1 MVTNGQNGKTSLG
14 IDRTKLRLA
23 VLGIL
28 VVSIFVALF
37 SRLWFLQVLAVGEYR
52 VLAKENRV
60 RLVHSEPVRG
70 LIVDRN
76 GKVLVEN
83 RRSLAVAIDRQV
95 VDEPREVRRTLR
107 KVSKLIDV
115 DKKQMREKLNDVTAS
130 PYKPVPVAYD
140 ITEDQKAHILENTEN
155 FRGVHIVD
163 VPIRRYPHGKLAAH
177 ILGYVNEISE
187 SQLESDHFKKVKPAY
202 LAGDVVGQSG
212 VEYIYDRFLR
222 GKPLVER
229 VVVNSASEVVG
240 SDIVREGDEGKDLVL
255 SLDLDIQRAT
265 EKALKNGIDAA
276 RRAGYVASSGGVVV
290 MDPKNG
296 GIVSMASFPTYDPG
310 MLADGITNKEFAS
323 LSGSPD
329 TNEDDALLNRPIQ
342 GTFPSGSTFKVVT
355 AGAALALDVVSP
367 YTYIDCPG
375 AREYGN
381 IVFHNWT
388 SVNFGAISF
397 PKSLEISCDT
407 FYYELGWRMEN
418 LWGAANGDGS
428 EKFQDYIRTAGF
440 GQETGIDLPNEAD
453 GVVPDRKWCIRNQRQ
468 IDPDWCAGYE
478 WLPGYTVNMSIGQG
492 DMIGTPLQMAVTF
505 AAIANDGRIVKPRV
519 ATGVRRVDK
528 DGSDK
533 MVRKFKPKTVRK
545 LPLEDGE
552 LAVIQEGLE
561 DVISGASGT
570 GRSAFAGFPLDRYPL
585 AGKTGTA
592 QIGSVDSGLNYAWFM
607 SYGPLPNP
615 EYVIAV
621 YLQKA
626 GHGGESAAP
635 VARQIWES
643 IFGIDKETEVTLGQ
657 DASG

>member
-23 VLGIL
+23 VLGVL
-28 VVSIFVALF
+28 VISIFVALF

-60 RLVHSEPVRG
+60 RLVHSEPFRG

-83 RRSLAVAIDRQV
+83 RNSLAVAIDRQLI
-95 VDEPREVRRTLR
+95 DEPREIRRTLR
-107 KVSKLIDV
+107 KISKLIGV
-115 DKKQMREKLNDVTAS
+115 DKKILRENLNDVAAS

-140 ITEDQKAHILENTEN
+140 IAEEQKAHIDENQEKYP
-155 FRGVHIVD
+155 GVNIID
-163 VPIRRYPHGKLAAH
+163 APIRKYPRGELAAH

-187 SQLESDHFKKVKPAY
+187 TQLESDHFKGAKPAY

-212 VEYIYDRFLR
+212 IEYIYDRFLR
-222 GKPLVER
+222 GKPLVEK
-229 VVVNSASEVVG
+229 VVVNSAGERVG
-240 SDIVREGDEGKDLVL
+240 SDTVREGEEGKDLVL
-255 SLDLDIQRAT
+255 SLDLGIQSAT
-265 EKALKNGIDAA
+265 ENALKNGIDAA
-276 RRAGYVASSGGVVV
+276 RNAGYIASSGGAVV
-290 MDPKNG
+290 MDPDNG
-296 GIVSMASFPTYDPG
+296 EIISMASFPTYKPA
-310 MLADGITNKEFAS
+310 MLADGITHKEFAS

-355 AGAALALDVVSP
+355 AGAALALDVVGP

-375 AREYGN
+375 VRTYGN
-381 IVFHNWT
+381 IDFRNWT
-388 SVNFGAISF
+388 SANFGAISF

-418 LWGAANGDGS
+418 LWGAANGDGT
-428 EKFQDYIRTAGF
+428 EKFQDYVRTAGF

-453 GVVPDRKWCIRNQRQ
+453 GVVPDRRWCIRNQRQ
-468 IDPDWCAGYE
+468 IDPNWCAGYE

-492 DMIGTPLQMAVTF
+492 DMIGTPLQMAVTY
-505 AAIANDGRIVKPRV
+505 AAIANGGRVVQPRLGM
-519 ATGVRRVDK
+519 GVRRVDE
-528 DGSDK
+528 DGTED
-533 MVRKFKPKTVRK
+533 MVRKFKPKTLRK
-545 LPLEDGE
+545 LPLDDSE
-552 LAVIQEGLE
+552 LGVIQEGLE
-561 DVISGASGT
+561 DVLGGASGT
-570 GRSAFAGFPLDRYPL
+570 GRSAFAGFPLDRFPL

-592 QIGSVDSGLNYAWFM
+592 QIGAADSGLNYAWFI
-607 SYGPLPNP
+607 SYGPLPDP

-635 VARQIWES
+635 VARQIWEV
-643 IFGIDKETEVTLGQ
+643 IFDIDKKTDVTLGQ